1 MLNVIFLIIIIA
13 ALAVIAFLVIRKF
26 PHLANL
32 DLHNLPEEKIYQ
44 KKREIINKRIAKSS
58 NLVQEK
64 MSKIFVPVGKLW
76 GKLQLQFRIYVGKI
90 ERLLHHEQILRMK
103 QKTSAQAARL
113 PDGQESGLKEKDKI
127 TEENEQKIEQ
137 LILDGEQQLKAG
149 NYDKAEEVFIAAIK
163 IDPKSAV
170 AYRGL
175 GDTYLAKNSVDEA
188 EQTYKFLI
196 RMEPDD
202 DSVLVKL
209 AEIAESR
216 SDLEEA
222 IGYYQQAVL
231 VNDSFSPR
239 FYHLA
244 ELLVKVGQPQV
255 AVESILQ
262 AVELEPQNPKY
273 LDLLIEIAI
282 ICGNKD
288 LALKGYGELRLVNPE
303 NQKLSG
309 FKDRIY
315 RMSI

>member
-1 MLNVIFLIIIIA
+1 MLNALFLIIIISA
-13 ALAVIAFLVIRKF
+13 ISVIGFLVIRKF
-26 PHLANL
+26 PQMANL
-32 DLHNLPEEKIYQ
+32 DIHNLPEEKIYR
-44 KKREIINKRIAKSS
+44 KKREIINKRIEKSS
-58 NLVQEK
+58 NLLKEK
-64 MSKIFVPVGKLW
+64 FSKILVPVGKIW

-90 ERLLHHEQILRMK
+90 ERLLHHEQ
-103 QKTSAQAARL
+103 S
-113 PDGQESGLKEKDKI
+113 LKIKLKRKVASN
-127 TEENEQKIEQ
+127 EENEQRIWQ
-137 LILDGEQQLKAG
+137 LISDGEQQLKDG
-149 NYDKAEEVFIAAIK
+149 NYDKAEEAFIAAIK

-175 GDTYLAKNSVDEA
+175 GDTYLAKNSTEEA
-188 EQTYKFLI
+188 RQTYKFLI
-196 RMEPDD
+196 KMELDD

-209 AEIAESR
+209 AEIAESQG
-216 SDLEEA
+216 DLEEA
-222 IGYYQQAVL
+222 IEYYQQAVL

-244 ELLVKVGQPQV
+244 ELLLKAGQPQV
-255 AVESILQ
+255 AKESILQ

-315 RMSI
+315 RIGA

>member
-1 MLNVIFLIIIIA
+1 MLNIIFLIIIVA
-13 ALAVIAFLVIRKF
+13 ALGVILFLVIRKF
-26 PHLANL
+26 PQLANL

-58 NLVQEK
+58 SLLKEK
-64 MSKIFVPVGKLW
+64 FSKLLIPIGKIW

-90 ERLLHHEQILRMK
+90 EKLLHHEQVLKIK
-103 QKTSAQAARL
+103 QKNKVVNRK
-113 PDGQESGLKEKDKI
+113 ES
-127 TEENEQKIEQ
+127 EQKIGQ
-137 LILDGEQQLKAG
+137 LILEGEQQLKDG
-149 NYDKAEEVFIAAIK
+149 SYEKAEEIFISAIK

-175 GDTYLAKNSVDEA
+175 GDTYLAKNSMEEA
-188 EQTYKFLI
+188 RQTYKFLI
-196 RMEPDD
+196 KMEPDD

-209 AEIAESR
+209 AEIAESQGG
-216 SDLEEA
+216 LEEA
-222 IGYYQQAVL
+222 IEYYQQAVL

-255 AVESILQ
+255 AKESILQ

-288 LALKGYGELRLVNPE
+288 LALKGYGELRLVNPQ

-315 RMSI
+315 RMGA

>member
-1 MLNVIFLIIIIA
+1 MLNIIFLTIIVAVLSVIFFII
-13 ALAVIAFLVIRKF
+13 IRKF
-26 PHLANL
+26 PQMANL
-32 DLHNLPEEKIYQ
+32 DIHNLPEEKIYR
-44 KKREIINKRIAKSS
+44 KKREIINKRIVKSS
-58 NLVQEK
+58 NLLKEK
-64 MSKIFVPVGKLW
+64 IGKMLVPVGKVW

-90 ERLLHHEQILRMK
+90 ERLLHHEQSL
-103 QKTSAQAARL
+103 KTKLKPMVASNE
-113 PDGQESGLKEKDKI
+113 ES
-127 TEENEQKIEQ
+127 EQKIGQ
-137 LILDGEQQLKAG
+137 LISDGEQRLKAG
-149 NYDKAEEVFIAAIK
+149 NYDKAEEMFIAAIK

-175 GDTYLAKNSVDEA
+175 GDTYFAKNSLEEA
-188 EQTYKFLI
+188 AQTYKFLI

-209 AEIAESR
+209 AEIAESHG
-216 SDLEEA
+216 DLEEA
-222 IGYYQQAVL
+222 IVYYQQAVL

-244 ELLVKVGQPQV
+244 ELLLKVGQPQV
-255 AVESILQ
+255 AKESILQ

-282 ICGNKD
+282 ICDNKD

-303 NQKLSG
+303 NQKLIG

-315 RMSI
+315 KMSA

>member
-1 MLNVIFLIIIIA
+1 MLNVFFLLIIIA
-13 ALAVIAFLVIRKF
+13 ALVVILFLVIRKF
-26 PHLANL
+26 PQLANL

-44 KKREIINKRIAKSS
+44 KKREIINKRIEKSG
-58 NLVQEK
+58 NLLKEK
-64 MSKIFVPVGKLW
+64 FSKLLIPIGKIW

-90 ERLLHHEQILRMK
+90 ERLLHHEQVLKTK
-103 QKTSAQAARL
+103 QRTKVVS
-113 PDGQESGLKEKDKI
+113 S
-127 TEENEQKIEQ
+127 EENEQKIGQ
-137 LILDGEQQLKAG
+137 LISGGEQELNAG
-149 NYDKAEEVFIAAIK
+149 NYEKAKEMFISAIK

-175 GDTYLAKNSVDEA
+175 GDTYLAKNSLEEA
-188 EQTYKFLI
+188 RQTYKFLI

-209 AEIAESR
+209 AEIAESQG
-216 SDLEEA
+216 DLEEA
-222 IGYYQQAVL
+222 IQYYQQAVL
-231 VNDSFSPR
+231 VNDAFSPR

-255 AVESILQ
+255 ATESILQ

-282 ICGNKD
+282 ICGNKE

-303 NQKLSG
+303 NQKLHS

-315 RMSI
+315 RIGV

>member
-1 MLNVIFLIIIIA
+1 MLNALFLIIIISA
-13 ALAVIAFLVIRKF
+13 ISVIGFLVIRKF
-26 PHLANL
+26 PQMANL
-32 DLHNLPEEKIYQ
+32 DIHNLPEEKIYR
-44 KKREIINKRIAKSS
+44 KKREIINKRIEKSS
-58 NLVQEK
+58 NLLKEK
-64 MSKIFVPVGKLW
+64 FSKILVPVGKIW

-90 ERLLHHEQILRMK
+90 ERLLHHEQSL
-103 QKTSAQAARL
+103 KTK
-113 PDGQESGLKEKDKI
+113 LKRKVASN
-127 TEENEQKIEQ
+127 EENEQRIGQ
-137 LILDGEQQLKAG
+137 LISDGEQQLKDG
-149 NYDKAEEVFIAAIK
+149 NYDKAEEAFIAAIK

-175 GDTYLAKNSVDEA
+175 GDTYLAKNSTEEA
-188 EQTYKFLI
+188 RQTYKFLI
-196 RMEPDD
+196 KMELDD

-209 AEIAESR
+209 AEIAESQG
-216 SDLEEA
+216 DLEEA
-222 IGYYQQAVL
+222 IEYYQQAVL

-244 ELLVKVGQPQV
+244 ELLLKAGQPQV
-255 AVESILQ
+255 AKESILQ

-303 NQKLSG
+303 NQKLHS

-315 RMSI
+315 KINA

>member
-1 MLNVIFLIIIIA
+1 MLNIIFLIIIIA
-13 ALAVIAFLVIRKF
+13 ALVVIGFLVIRKF
-26 PHLANL
+26 PQLANL
-32 DLHNLPEEKIYQ
+32 DLRNLPEEKIYQ
-44 KKREIINKRIAKSS
+44 KKREIINKRIEKSS
-58 NLVQEK
+58 NLLKERF
-64 MSKIFVPVGKLW
+64 SKVLIPVGKIW

-90 ERLLHHEQILRMK
+90 ERLLHHEQVLKTK
-103 QKTSAQAARL
+103 QK
-113 PDGQESGLKEKDKI
+113 KETVS
-127 TEENEQKIEQ
+127 TEESEQKIGE
-137 LILDGEQQLKAG
+137 LISAGEQQLAAG
-149 NYDKAEEVFIAAIK
+149 NHDKAEELFISAIK
-163 IDPKSAV
+163 IDPKSTV

-175 GDTYLAKNSVDEA
+175 GDTYLAKNSVEEA
-188 EQTYKFLI
+188 RQTYKFLI
-196 RMEPDD
+196 KMEPDD

-209 AEIAESR
+209 AEIAENQG
-216 SDLEEA
+216 DLEEA

-244 ELLVKVGQPQV
+244 ELLVKVNQPQV

-288 LALKGYGELRLVNPE
+288 LALKAYGELRLVNPE
-303 NQKLSG
+303 NQKLHS

-315 RMSI
+315 KISV

>member
-1 MLNVIFLIIIIA
+1 MLNVFFLLIIIIA
-13 ALAVIAFLVIRKF
+13 LAVILFLVIRKF

-44 KKREIINKRIAKSS
+44 KKREIINKRIEKSS
-58 NLVQEK
+58 GLLKVKLV
-64 MSKIFVPVGKLW
+64 KILVPIGKIW

-90 ERLLHHEQILRMK
+90 ERLLHHEQVLKTK
-103 QKTSAQAARL
+103 QKIKTVVN
-113 PDGQESGLKEKDKI
+113 K
-127 TEENEQKIEQ
+127 EENEQKITQ
-137 LILDGEQQLKAG
+137 LISSGEQALKA
-149 NYDKAEEVFIAAIK
+149 DSFDQAEEIFISAIK
-163 IDPKSAV
+163 MDPKSAP

-175 GDTYLAKNSVDEA
+175 GDTYLAKNSIEEA
-188 EQTYKFLI
+188 MQTYKFLI
-196 RMEPDD
+196 KMEPDD

-209 AEIAESR
+209 AEIAEGQG
-216 SDLEEA
+216 DLEEA
-222 IGYYQQAVL
+222 IQYYQHAVL

-244 ELLVKVGQPQV
+244 ELLVKVGQPEV
-255 AVESILQ
+255 AVESVLQ

-303 NQKLSG
+303 NQKLSS

-315 RMSI
+315 KIGM

>member
-1 MLNVIFLIIIIA
+1 MLNAFFLIIIIA
-13 ALAVIAFLVIRKF
+13 ALAVIGFLIIRKF

-32 DLHNLPEEKIYQ
+32 DVNNLDEEKTYR
-44 KKREIINKRIAKSS
+44 KKREIINKRIEKSS
-58 NLVQEK
+58 GILKEK
-64 MSKIFVPVGKLW
+64 IIKSLLPLEKIW

-90 ERLLHHEQILRMK
+90 ERLLHHEQALKTK
-103 QKTSAQAARL
+103 QRKNIVSSE
-113 PDGQESGLKEKDKI
+113 ES
-127 TEENEQKIEQ
+127 EQRIIQ
-137 LILDGEQQLKAG
+137 LISEGEQQLKAE
-149 NYDKAEEVFIAAIK
+149 NYDKAEEVFISAIK
-163 IDPKSAV
+163 IDPKSTV

-175 GDTYLAKNSVDEA
+175 GDTYLAKNSIEEA
-188 EQTYKFLI
+188 RQTYKFLI

-209 AEIAESR
+209 AEIAESQGN
-216 SDLEEA
+216 LEEA
-222 IGYYQQAVL
+222 IEYYQQAVL

-255 AVESILQ
+255 ATEAILQ

-303 NQKLSG
+303 NAKLHS

-315 RMSI
+315 KIGV

>member
-1 MLNVIFLIIIIA
+1 MLNVIFLLIIVV
-13 ALAVIAFLVIRKF
+13 ALGVIFFLVIRKF
-26 PHLANL
+26 PQLANL
-32 DLHNLPEEKIYQ
+32 DLRNLPEEKIYQ
-44 KKREIINKRIAKSS
+44 KKREIINKRIEKSS
-58 NLVQEK
+58 NLLKERF
-64 MSKIFVPVGKLW
+64 SKALVPVGKVW

-90 ERLLHHEQILRMK
+90 ERLLHHEQVLKIK
-103 QKTSAQAARL
+103 QKNKLVSN
-113 PDGQESGLKEKDKI
+113 
-127 TEENEQKIEQ
+127 EENEQKIEQ
-137 LILDGEQQLKAG
+137 LILEGEQQLKDG
-149 NYDKAEEVFIAAIK
+149 NYERAEELFISAIK

-175 GDTYLAKNSVDEA
+175 GDTYLAKNSTEEA

-196 RMEPDD
+196 KMEPDD

-209 AEIAESR
+209 AEVAENKG
-216 SDLEEA
+216 DLEKA
-222 IGYYQQAVL
+222 IEYYQQAVL

-244 ELLVKVGQPQV
+244 ELLLKVGQPDV
-255 AVESILQ
+255 ATESILQ

-288 LALKGYGELRLVNPE
+288 MALKGYGELRLVNPE
-303 NQKLSG
+303 NQKLHS

-315 RMSI
+315 KISA

>member
-1 MLNVIFLIIIIA
+1 MLNAFFLLIIIIA
-13 ALAVIAFLVIRKF
+13 LAIVLFLVIRRF
-26 PHLANL
+26 PQLANL
-32 DLHNLPEEKIYQ
+32 DIHNLDEEKTYR
-44 KKREIINKRIAKSS
+44 KKKEIINKRIEKSS
-58 NLVQEK
+58 NLLKQKIGRMLAPIEK
-64 MSKIFVPVGKLW
+64 VW

-90 ERLLHHEQILRMK
+90 ERLLHHEQSLKIKLKRK
-103 QKTSAQAARL
+103 VTS
-113 PDGQESGLKEKDKI
+113 
-127 TEENEQKIEQ
+127 TEENEQKIAP
-137 LILDGEQQLKAG
+137 LIQEGEQQLKAG
-149 NYDKAEEVFIAAIK
+149 SYDKAEEVFISAIK

-175 GDTYLAKNSVDEA
+175 GDTYLAKNSIEEA
-188 EQTYKFLI
+188 RQTYKFLI
-196 RMEPDD
+196 KMEPDD

-209 AEIAESR
+209 AEIAESQG
-216 SDLEEA
+216 DLEEA

-255 AVESILQ
+255 ATESILQ

-282 ICGNKD
+282 ICGNKE

-303 NQKLSG
+303 NQKLHS

-315 RMSI
+315 KIGLEKMPS

>member
-1 MLNVIFLIIIIA
+1 MLNALFIIIIIA
-13 ALAVIAFLVIRKF
+13 AISVIGFLVIRKF
-26 PHLANL
+26 PQMANL
-32 DLHNLPEEKIYQ
+32 DIHNLPEEKIYR
-44 KKREIINKRIAKSS
+44 KKREIINKRIEKSS
-58 NLVQEK
+58 NLLKEK
-64 MSKIFVPVGKLW
+64 FSKILVPVGKIW

-90 ERLLHHEQILRMK
+90 ERLLHHEQSL
-103 QKTSAQAARL
+103 KTK
-113 PDGQESGLKEKDKI
+113 LKRKVASN
-127 TEENEQKIEQ
+127 EENEQRIGQ
-137 LILDGEQQLKAG
+137 LISDGEQQLKDG
-149 NYDKAEEVFIAAIK
+149 NYDKAEEAFIAAIK

-175 GDTYLAKNSVDEA
+175 GDTYLAKNSTEEA
-188 EQTYKFLI
+188 RQTYKFLI
-196 RMEPDD
+196 KMEPDD

-209 AEIAESR
+209 AEIAESQG
-216 SDLEEA
+216 DLEEA
-222 IGYYQQAVL
+222 IEYYQQAVL

-244 ELLVKVGQPQV
+244 ELLLKAGQPQV
-255 AVESILQ
+255 AKESILQ

-303 NQKLSG
+303 NQKLHS

-315 RMSI
+315 KINA

>member
-1 MLNVIFLIIIIA
+1 MLNAIFVLVIVT
-13 ALAVIAFLVIRKF
+13 ALGVVFYIVIRKF
-26 PHLANL
+26 PQLSNL

-44 KKREIINKRIAKSS
+44 KKREIINKRIEKSS
-58 NLVQEK
+58 NIVKDKFGKAL
-64 MSKIFVPVGKLW
+64 IPVGKLW

-90 ERLLHHEQILRMK
+90 ERLLHHEQVLKTK
-103 QKTSAQAARL
+103 QKN
-113 PDGQESGLKEKDKI
+113 KI
-127 TEENEQKIEQ
+127 VSSEENERKIGE
-137 LILDGEQQLKAG
+137 LISDGEQFLRVA
-149 NYDKAEEVFIAAIK
+149 NYDKAEEVFISAIK

-175 GDTYLAKNSVDEA
+175 GDTYLAKNSTEEA
-188 EQTYKFLI
+188 RQTYKFLI

-209 AEIAESR
+209 AEIAESQG
-216 SDLEEA
+216 DLEEA

-303 NQKLSG
+303 NQKLHS

-315 RMSI
+315 KIGI

>member
-1 MLNVIFLIIIIA
+1 MLNIFFLLIII
-13 ALAVIAFLVIRKF
+13 LAIGVIGFLVIRKF

-44 KKREIINKRIAKSS
+44 KKREIINKRIEKSS
-58 NLVQEK
+58 NLLKNKIVK
-64 MSKIFVPVGKLW
+64 MLVPVGKIW

-90 ERLLHHEQILRMK
+90 ERLLHHEQVLKTK
-103 QKTSAQAARL
+103 QKT
-113 PDGQESGLKEKDKI
+113 KTVNK
-127 TEENEQKIEQ
+127 EENQQKIEQ
-137 LILDGEQQLKAG
+137 LISSGEQQLNAG
-149 NYDKAEEVFIAAIK
+149 NFDQAEEIFISAIK
-163 IDPKSAV
+163 IDPKSAA

-175 GDTYLAKNSVDEA
+175 GDTYLAKNSIEEA
-188 EQTYKFLI
+188 MQTYKFLI
-196 RMEPDD
+196 KMEPDD

-209 AEIAESR
+209 AEIAEGQGN
-216 SDLEEA
+216 LQEA
-222 IGYYQQAVL
+222 IEHYQHAVL

-244 ELLVKVGQPQV
+244 ELLVKVGQPEV
-255 AVESILQ
+255 ATESILQ

-303 NQKLSG
+303 NQKLSS

-315 RMSI
+315 KIGV

>member
-1 MLNVIFLIIIIA
+1 MLNALFIIIIIA
-13 ALAVIAFLVIRKF
+13 ALAVILFLVIRKF

-32 DLHNLPEEKIYQ
+32 DIQNLDEEKIYR
-44 KKREIINKRIAKSS
+44 KKKEIINKRIEKSS
-58 NLVQEK
+58 GLLKEK
-64 MSKIFVPVGKLW
+64 IIRSLVPVSKLW
-76 GKLQLQFRIYVGKI
+76 GRLQLQFRIYVGKI
-90 ERLLHHEQILRMK
+90 ERLLHHEQVLKTK
-103 QKTSAQAARL
+103 QKKTVV
-113 PDGQESGLKEKDKI
+113 GNEESG
-127 TEENEQKIEQ
+127 QKLTS
-137 LILDGEQQLKAG
+137 LIQEGEQQLKAG
-149 NYDKAEEVFIAAIK
+149 NYDKAEEVFISAIK

-175 GDTYLAKNSVDEA
+175 GDTYLAKNSLEEA
-188 EQTYKFLI
+188 RQTYKFLI

-202 DSVLVKL
+202 DNVLVKL
-209 AEIAESR
+209 AEIAESHG
-216 SDLEEA
+216 DLEEA
-222 IGYYQQAVL
+222 IHHYQQAVL

-282 ICGNKD
+282 ICGNKE
-288 LALKGYGELRLVNPE
+288 LALKGYGELRLVNPD
-303 NQKLSG
+303 NQKLPS

-315 RMSI
+315 RIGV

>member
-1 MLNVIFLIIIIA
+1 MLNIFFLLIIIIA
-13 ALAVIAFLVIRKF
+13 SGVILFLVIRKF

-32 DLHNLPEEKIYQ
+32 DIYNLPEEKIYQ
-44 KKREIINKRIAKSS
+44 KKREIINKRIEKSS
-58 NLVQEK
+58 NLLKEK
-64 MSKIFVPVGKLW
+64 FSRILVPIGKIW
-76 GKLQLQFRIYVGKI
+76 GKLQLQFRAYVGKI
-90 ERLLHHEQILRMK
+90 ERLLHHEQVLKIRSKHL
-103 QKTSAQAARL
+103 AQ
-113 PDGQESGLKEKDKI
+113 DGYSSPLASGKDKNN
-127 TEENEQKIEQ
+127 EEYEQKISQ
-137 LILDGEQQLKAG
+137 LIQEGEQQLKAG
-149 NYDKAEEVFIAAIK
+149 NYDKAEELFISAIK

-175 GDTYLAKNSVDEA
+175 GDTYLAKNSIEEA
-188 EQTYKFLI
+188 MQTYKFLI

-209 AEIAESR
+209 AEIAEGR
-216 SDLEEA
+216 GNMEEA
-222 IGYYQQAVL
+222 IEYYQQAVL

-255 AVESILQ
+255 AKESILQ

-288 LALKGYGELRLVNPE
+288 LSLKGYGELRLVNPE
-303 NQKLSG
+303 NQKLSS

-315 RMSI
+315 RIGAEK

>member
-1 MLNVIFLIIIIA
+1 MLNIFFLLIIIA
-13 ALAVIAFLVIRKF
+13 ALGVIGFLVIRKF
-26 PHLANL
+26 PQLSNL
-32 DLHNLPEEKIYQ
+32 DIQNLQEEKIYQ
-44 KKREIINKRIAKSS
+44 KKKEIINKRIEKSS
-58 NLVQEK
+58 NLLKEK
-64 MSKIFVPVGKLW
+64 ISKMLIPVSKFW
-76 GKLQLQFRIYVGKI
+76 RKFQLQFRIYVGKI
-90 ERLLHHEQILRMK
+90 ERLLHHEQVLKTK
-103 QKTSAQAARL
+103 QRIRDANS
-113 PDGQESGLKEKDKI
+113 GES
-127 TEENEQKIEQ
+127 EQKITQ
-137 LILDGEQQLKAG
+137 LILEGEQQLKAG
-149 NYDKAEEVFIAAIK
+149 NYDKAEEAFISAIK

-175 GDTYLAKNSVDEA
+175 GDTYLAKNSIEEA
-188 EQTYKFLI
+188 RQTYKFLI
-196 RMEPDD
+196 KMEPDD

-209 AEIAESR
+209 AEIAESQG
-216 SDLEEA
+216 DLEEA
-222 IGYYQQAVL
+222 IKHYQQAVL

-255 AVESILQ
+255 AAESILQ

-303 NQKLSG
+303 NQKLHS

-315 RMSI
+315 KIGM